1 MKQLPLIILIVMC
14 CTVPTFA
21 HDASVEASDAEYLVS
36 AIGMFAILLTACYV
50 LLTQPRK

>member
-1 MKQLPLIILIVMC
+1 MKRLPLIILLWMC
-14 CTVPTFA
+14 CAIPTLA